1 MRVGFQRRGDSVKAA
16 AFEYHAPTS
25 VAEAIEKLGALG
37 EDAKLLAGGQS
48 LIPILALRLS
58 RFAHLIDLGRVAE
71 LRGITQPGGALR
83 IGAMTTQ
90 AAALRSP
97 EVARAQPLVARAVK
111 LVGHFQIRNRGTLG
125 GSIAHA
131 DPAAEAPAVALALD
145 AELEIAGPEGARR
158 VPARDFFVST
168 WTTAVAANEV
178 LTAIHFPARAP
189 RSGFAIEEVARRC
202 GDFALAGAACAV
214 ALDELGAVASVRI
227 ALLGLAPAARRAER
241 AEAALRGA
249 RAGAVDLAAIGRA
262 ACDDMEPNDD
272 VHASADYRRRVGA
285 HLVERALAKA
295 LEEAARA

>member
-1 MRVGFQRRGDSVKAA
+1 VKAA

-25 VAEAIEKLGALG
+25 LAEAIQQLGSLG

-71 LRGITQPGGALR
+71 LRGISRQGGALR

-90 AAALRSP
+90 AAVERSA
-97 EVARAQPLVARAVK
+97 EVASAQPLVARAAK
-111 LVGHFQIRNRGTLG
+111 LVGHFQIRNRGTFG

-145 AELEIAGPEGARR
+145 AELEIAGSAGTRR

-168 WTTAVAANEV
+168 WTTAVEANEV

-189 RSGFAIEEVARRC
+189 RSGFAIEEVARRS
-202 GDFALAGAACAV
+202 GDFALAGAVCAV
-214 ALDELGAVASVRI
+214 ALDGAGAVASARI
-227 ALLGLAPAARRAER
+227 TLLGLAPAARRSER
-241 AEAALRGA
+241 AEAALTGA
-249 RAGAVDLAAIGRA
+249 RAASVDLAAIGRA

-285 HLVERALAKA
+285 HLVSRALAVA
-295 LEEAARA
+295 LEEASRG